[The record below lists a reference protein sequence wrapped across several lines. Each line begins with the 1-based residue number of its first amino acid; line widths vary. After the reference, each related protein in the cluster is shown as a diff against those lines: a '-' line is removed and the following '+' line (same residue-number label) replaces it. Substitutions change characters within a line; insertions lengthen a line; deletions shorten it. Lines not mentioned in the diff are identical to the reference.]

1 MEPYITYKDY
11 YTAEIGN
18 PDIRPEYIHSFEL
31 NYSLTSGDNALS
43 ASLFHRT
50 RKDKIERLR
59 VPYQAGVTL
68 DSMANVGHDYSTGIE
83 LSGSLQAT
91 SWWNTQI
98 NGSLYHYRVENE
110 YKTDGKNETS
120 TNYEIAWNNAFT
132 TGKYTRIQLD
142 GNFVGPSVTT
152 QGRTQSF
159 WFVNLAIRQ
168 QFFKRKLTA
177 TLSFRDVF
185 NTARYVNTITS
196 SNLISKTRIRPD
208 YPLIGL
214 TLSYTF
220 NQFKLKGKHQQFRIY
235 SRGRM
240 FSTNHTIAKSYIM
253 ERLRCFNYLSLQLLL
268 SSPTFA
274 IGNMTVK
281 ISI

>member
-43 ASLFHRT
+43 ASYSTEPAKT
-50 RKDKIERLR
+50 RSNDYGFLT
-59 VPYQAGVTL
+59 AGVTL

-132 TGKYTRIQLD
+132 AGKYTRIQLD

-152 QGRTQSF
+152 QGRTPVVLVCQPSD
-159 WFVNLAIRQ
+159 
-168 QFFKRKLTA
+168 TA
-177 TLSFRDVF
+177 TILQTEVDGHPLFPGCLQYGPLCQYDHF
-185 NTARYVNTITS
+185 LELDFQNTNPARLPV
-196 SNLISKTRIRPD
+196 D
-208 YPLIGL
+208 
-214 TLSYTF
+214 
-220 NQFKLKGKHQQFRIY
+220 
-235 SRGRM
+235 
-240 FSTNHTIAKSYIM
+240 
-253 ERLRCFNYLSLQLLL
+253 RLD
-268 SSPTFA
+268 P
-274 IGNMTVK
+274 
-281 ISI
+281 